1 MFKLLLAL
9 VMVLSTPVASAQTLG
24 PAPEDALPIPTLDFD
39 RIPPRTS
46 SEFAMQMGFG
56 EVTYFRDLVPPW
68 ISFGM
73 RGGWGKNLGMSG
85 VHRIGGSFTFV
96 AEGPVGVHS
105 TFGFEPALTWD
116 MVSEDGLLVGAG
128 VGPSLMMFVKT
139 DRVAAERETQLVPSG
154 ALRVGWSQ
162 TFSRVGRRLFVFVE
176 PKMRVING
184 RINPVAALC
193 VGSGTGR

>member
-1 MFKLLLAL
+1 MLKLLIAL
-9 VMVLSTPVASAQTLG
+9 VLVLTTPVASAQTAG

-46 SEFAMQMGFG
+46 HEFAMQMGYG
-56 EVTYFRDLVPPW
+56 EVTYFRDQVPPW
-68 ISFGM
+68 IGFGM
-73 RGGWGKNLGMSG
+73 RFGWGKNLGMSG

-105 TFGFEPALTWD
+105 TFGFEPALAWD
-116 MVSEDGLLVGAG
+116 MVSKDGLLLGAG
-128 VGPSLMMFVKT
+128 AGPSLMVFVKT
-139 DRVAAERETQLVPSG
+139 DQVAAERATQIVPS
-154 ALRVGWSQ
+154 AAVRVGWSQ

-184 RINPVAALC
+184 RVNPVAALC
-193 VGSGTGR
+193 VGSGLGR